1 MNNDIVITFGT
12 FDLFH
17 IGHLNILNR
26 CKEYGSKL
34 IVGVSSDNLNYIKK
48 KRKPIYN
55 ENNRMKIIKNLKCVD
70 EVFLEENL
78 EDKIEYCKKYN
89 ATIFIIGDD
98 WENKLIPGLNITFN
112 EQLKDI
118 CKVIY
123 LSRTDN
129 ISTTN
134 TIINIK
140 NFY

>member
-1 MNNDIVITFGT
+1 MHNNIVITFGT

-34 IVGVSSDNLNYIKK
+34 VVGVSSDNLNIIKK
-48 KRKPIYN
+48 NRKPIYS
-55 ENNRMKIIKNLKCVD
+55 EIDRMSIIKNLKCVD

-78 EDKIEYCKKYN
+78 EDKIKYCTKYN
-89 ATIFIIGDD
+89 ANIFIIGDD
-98 WENKLIPGLNITFN
+98 WKDKLIPCLNITFD
-112 EQLKDI
+112 EQLKNI

-123 LSRTDN
+123 INRTDN
-129 ISTTN
+129 ISTTD

-140 NFY
+140 NYN